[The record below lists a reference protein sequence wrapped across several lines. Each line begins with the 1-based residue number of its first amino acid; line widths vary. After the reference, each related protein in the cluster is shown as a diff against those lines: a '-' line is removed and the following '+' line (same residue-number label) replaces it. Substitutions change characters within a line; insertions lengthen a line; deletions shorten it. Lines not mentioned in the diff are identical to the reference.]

1 MSITNGT
8 NITSIEKPA
17 VGIDTGPG
25 WATALNNSLDAIDAH
40 DHTTNKG
47 SRITPAALNINADLE
62 LNENQLTEVKGVV
75 LSQSNASS
83 TNAAVYSISGNLYW
97 RNSSGTQ
104 VQVTD
109 GSSVKSASGNIT
121 NMGTDE
127 GNQAGASYSDTSKS
141 FSFFTDQ
148 GNSDMGKMN
157 HADLNLYKFSDNNSA
172 DTDYITLQASSS
184 ISGAGGTITVPGET
198 GTMLTSNSTVT
209 DINITSSTDLKPI
222 LTLKNTNSGTTGPT
236 FKFVN
241 DKGAAGAANDICG
254 IISFYGDDAA
264 QTNMEFAKVEG
275 IVAVHTDG
283 QEGGQLKFSV
293 ASHDGEMQ
301 PGLIITD
308 GSAEDEIDV
317 TIGNGTA
324 SVTTI
329 SGTLDLGD
337 RAILN
342 VGDIDCDSI
351 SVADA
356 ANGLDVNFNGN
367 TGTNKI
373 SLADNLA
380 SALDITESSNSYIK
394 FVTTD
399 SSEQIVFGKNSTFAS
414 TTIADLGT
422 VTTADINGGTID
434 GVTIGGASAAAGSFT
449 SLDVDNGNITNVG
462 DIDCDSVSIADA
474 AVGLDI
480 QFGGNTTLNKITLT
494 DNLADALNI
503 NEGGTSYMKFV
514 TTNSS
519 EAIVTGKDLETLTT
533 TKIKQKGAFMQSS
546 THQSL
551 ILGY

>member
-17 VGIDTGPG
+17 VGVDAGPG
-25 WATALNNSLDAIDAH
+25 WATALNNSLDAIDNH

-47 SRITPAALNINADLE
+47 SRITPAALNINADVE
-62 LNENQLTEVKGVV
+62 FNENQLTEVKGVV
-75 LSQSNASS
+75 FSQSSASS
-83 TNAAVYSISGNLYW
+83 TNAAVYSTSGNLYW
-97 RNSSGTQ
+97 RNSSGVA
-104 VQVTD
+104 VQITD
-109 GSSVKSASGNIT
+109 GSGVKSGAGSID
-121 NMGTDE
+121 NMGTDA

-198 GTMLTSNSTVT
+198 GTMLTSNSSVT

-222 LTLKNTNSGTTGPT
+222 LTLKNTNSGVTGPT

-241 DKGAAGAANDICG
+241 DKGAAGASNDICG

-264 QTNMEFAKVEG
+264 QTNMEFAKMEG

-301 PGLIITD
+301 TGLIITD

-324 SVTTI
+324 SVTSI

-337 RAILN
+337 RDITS
-342 VGDIDCDSI
+342 VGDIELDSLTAEG
-351 SVADA
+351 S
-356 ANGLDVNFNGN
+356 
-367 TGTNKI
+367 
-373 SLADNLA
+373 S
-380 SALDITESSNSYIK
+380 ITISSNW
-394 FVTTD
+394 TA
-399 SSEQIVFGKNSTFAS
+399 AS
-414 TTIADLGT
+414 QTCANLGT

-434 GVTIGGASAAAGSFT
+434 GTTIGASSHTTGKFTTCDATTDFTIGGLVITDNTITDDGALSVVATT
-449 SLDVDNGNITNVG
+449 S
-462 DIDCDSVSIADA
+462 
-474 AVGLDI
+474 
-480 QFGGNTTLNKITLT
+480 ITL
-494 DNLADALNI
+494 DANTLI
-503 NEGGTSYMKFV
+503 HTGHDFETS
-514 TTNSS
+514 TT
-519 EAIVTGKDLETLTT
+519 G
-533 TKIKQKGAFMQSS
+533 KIKQKGAFLQSS
-546 THQSL
+546 THQNL
-551 ILGY
+551 LMGY